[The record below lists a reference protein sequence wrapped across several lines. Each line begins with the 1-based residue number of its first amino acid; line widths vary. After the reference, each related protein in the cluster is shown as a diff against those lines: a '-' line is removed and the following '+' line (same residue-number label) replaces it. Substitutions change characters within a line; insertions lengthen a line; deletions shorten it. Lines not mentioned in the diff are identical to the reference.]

1 MSFIF
6 CFPRSFACVIVVL
19 CLLVFRVRWFI
30 HRHKKGKDM
39 LGKFPTLPVQLMLS
53 LLLISL
59 LNTFSESSSAH
70 EGDSY
75 LGEVD
80 SFSNDFLPKNFI
92 LFRLRSE
99 KTKTRLVI

>member
-1 MSFIF
+1 MPLIF
-6 CFPRSFACVIVVL
+6 CFPRCFACVIVVL

-30 HRHKKGKDM
+30 HRHKKGKNM
-39 LGKFPTLPVQLMLS
+39 LGQFPTLPVQLMLS

-70 EGDSY
+70 EGDSD
-75 LGEVD
+75 VD

-92 LFRLRSE
+92 LFRLRSD

>member
-1 MSFIF
+1 MPLIF
-6 CFPRSFACVIVVL
+6 CFPRCFAYVIVVL

-30 HRHKKGKDM
+30 HRHKKGKNM
-39 LGKFPTLPVQLMLS
+39 LGQFLKLPVQLMLS

-70 EGDSY
+70 EGDSD
-75 LGEVD
+75 VD

-92 LFRLRSE
+92 LFRLRSD
-99 KTKTRLVI
+99 KTKTRLEI

>member
-1 MSFIF
+1 MPLIF
-6 CFPRSFACVIVVL
+6 CFPRYFACVIVVL

-30 HRHKKGKDM
+30 HRHKKGKNM
-39 LGKFPTLPVQLMLS
+39 LGQFLKLPVQLMLS

-70 EGDSY
+70 EGDSD
-75 LGEVD
+75 VD

-92 LFRLRSE
+92 LFRLRSD
-99 KTKTRLVI
+99 KTKTRLEI

>member
-1 MSFIF
+1 M
-6 CFPRSFACVIVVL
+6 
-19 CLLVFRVRWFI
+19 LLQF
-30 HRHKKGKDM
+30 
-39 LGKFPTLPVQLMLS
+39 LTLTVQLMLS

-70 EGDSY
+70 EGDSD
-75 LGEVD
+75 VD

-92 LFRLRSE
+92 LFRLRSD

>member
-6 CFPRSFACVIVVL
+6 CFPRSFACVIVFL

-30 HRHKKGKDM
+30 HRHKKGKNM
-39 LGKFPTLPVQLMLS
+39 LGQFLKLPVQLMLS

-70 EGDSY
+70 EGDSD
-75 LGEVD
+75 VD

-92 LFRLRSE
+92 LFRLRSD
-99 KTKTRLVI
+99 KTKTRLEI

>member
-1 MSFIF
+1 MPLIF
-6 CFPRSFACVIVVL
+6 CFPRCFACVIVVL

-30 HRHKKGKDM
+30 HRHKKGKNM
-39 LGKFPTLPVQLMLS
+39 LGQFLKLPVQLMLS

-70 EGDSY
+70 EGDSD
-75 LGEVD
+75 VD

-92 LFRLRSE
+92 LFRLRSD
-99 KTKTRLVI
+99 KTKTRLEI

>member
-6 CFPRSFACVIVVL
+6 CFPLSFACVIVVL

-30 HRHKKGKDM
+30 HRHKKGKNM
-39 LGKFPTLPVQLMLS
+39 LGQFLKLPVQLMLS

-70 EGDSY
+70 EGDSD
-75 LGEVD
+75 VD

-92 LFRLRSE
+92 LFRLRSD
-99 KTKTRLVI
+99 KTKTRLEI

>member
-1 MSFIF
+1 MPLIF
-6 CFPRSFACVIVVL
+6 CFPRCFACVIVVL

-30 HRHKKGKDM
+30 HRHKKGKNM
-39 LGKFPTLPVQLMLS
+39 LGQFLTLPVQLMLS

-75 LGEVD
+75 LSEVD

-92 LFRLRSE
+92 LFRLRSD

>member
-1 MSFIF
+1 
-6 CFPRSFACVIVVL
+6 
-19 CLLVFRVRWFI
+19 
-30 HRHKKGKDM
+30 M
-39 LGKFPTLPVQLMLS
+39 LGQFLKLPVQLMLS

-92 LFRLRSE
+92 LFRLRSG
-99 KTKTRLVI
+99 KKKQDW

>member
-1 MSFIF
+1 MPLIF
-6 CFPRSFACVIVVL
+6 CFPRCFACVIVVL

-30 HRHKKGKDM
+30 HRHKKGKNM
-39 LGKFPTLPVQLMLS
+39 LGQFLTLPVQLMIS

-70 EGDSY
+70 EGDSD
-75 LGEVD
+75 VD

-92 LFRLRSE
+92 LFRLRSD

>member
-59 LNTFSESSSAH
+59 INTFSESSSAH

-80 SFSNDFLPKNFI
+80 SFSNDFLLKNFI
-92 LFRLRSE
+92 LFRLRSD

>member
-70 EGDSY
+70 EGDSD
-75 LGEVD
+75 VD

-92 LFRLRSE
+92 LFRLRSD
-99 KTKTRLVI
+99 KTKTRLEI

>member
-1 MSFIF
+1 
-6 CFPRSFACVIVVL
+6 
-19 CLLVFRVRWFI
+19 
-30 HRHKKGKDM
+30 M
-39 LGKFPTLPVQLMLS
+39 LGQFPTLPVQLMLS

-70 EGDSY
+70 EGDSD
-75 LGEVD
+75 VD

-92 LFRLRSE
+92 LFRLRSD

>member
-6 CFPRSFACVIVVL
+6 CFPRSFACVIAVL

-70 EGDSY
+70 EGDSD
-75 LGEVD
+75 VD

-92 LFRLRSE
+92 LFRLRSD
-99 KTKTRLVI
+99 KTKTRLEI